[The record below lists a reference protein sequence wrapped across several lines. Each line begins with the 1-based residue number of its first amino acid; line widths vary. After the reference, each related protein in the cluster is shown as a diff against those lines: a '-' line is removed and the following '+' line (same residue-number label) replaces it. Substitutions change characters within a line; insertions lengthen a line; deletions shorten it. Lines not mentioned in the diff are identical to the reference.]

1 MIVVSDSGPLIALSR
16 LGMVPILHELFGEI
30 LIPEEVRREVVER
43 GKGKPGSDIIEKA
56 EWVKVEEVE
65 DLSVVILSQE
75 IERGEA
81 EAIILAKELNA
92 DLLLLDEKIPREIAK
107 SLGLKVAGT
116 VGLIYEAL
124 KRGIAQGDFEEI
136 VLEMKRRGVWISEE
150 IIEEVKRL
158 KRSQV

>member
-1 MIVVSDSGPLIALSR
+1 M
-16 LGMVPILHELFGEI
+16 
-30 LIPEEVRREVVER
+30 
-43 GKGKPGSDIIEKA
+43 
-56 EWVKVEEVE
+56 
-65 DLSVVILSQE
+65 
-75 IERGEA
+75 
-81 EAIILAKELNA
+81 
-92 DLLLLDEKIPREIAK
+92 LLDEKIPREIAK

-158 KRSQV
+158 KRSLV